1 MTDWLAGLDFTVV
14 WRYRYALL
22 SGLETTLFL
31 SFVGL
36 LGGLVLGG
44 VIALGTSSRRR
55 WLMFPIRAVVEFLRS
70 TPLLMQAIWVQF
82 AMPVL
87 LGFSLAPIQSALLAL
102 TLNVAAYA
110 SEVIRAGI
118 GSVGGGQVEAARA
131 LALPTWVI
139 WARIILPQ
147 ALRTVLPPLT
157 SMAIST
163 IKASAILSIL
173 AVNDLMRVAMRINGL
188 TYRPVEL
195 FTAAAVLYLAV
206 GLIVGAAGRWA
217 ESHWGAAPA

>member
-1 MTDWLAGLDFTVV
+1 MTGWWAGLDFTVV

-31 SFVGL
+31 SVAGL
-36 LGGLVLGG
+36 LGGLALGG
-44 VIALGTSSRRR
+44 LIAIGISARRR
-55 WLMFPIRAVVEFLRS
+55 WLMFPVRAIVELLRS

-82 AMPVL
+82 AMPAL
-87 LGFSLAPIQSALLAL
+87 LGFTLAPTQSALLAL

-110 SEVIRAGI
+110 SEVIRAGVQ
-118 GSVGGGQVEAARA
+118 SVGQGQVEAARA
-131 LALPTWVI
+131 LALPAWLV
-139 WARIILPQ
+139 WAKVILPQ

-173 AVNDLMRVAMRINGL
+173 AVNDLMRVVMRINGL

-195 FTAAAVLYLAV
+195 FTAAALIYLAV
-206 GLIVGAAGRWA
+206 GLVVGAAGRWA
-217 ESHWGAAPA
+217 ENRWRARPA

>member
-1 MTDWLAGLDFTVV
+1 MTGWWAGLDFTVV

-31 SFVGL
+31 SVAGL
-36 LGGLVLGG
+36 LGGLALGG
-44 VIALGTSSRRR
+44 LIAIGISARRR
-55 WLMFPIRAVVEFLRS
+55 WLMFPVRAIVELLRS

-82 AMPVL
+82 AMPAL
-87 LGFSLAPIQSALLAL
+87 LGFTLAPTQSALLAL

-110 SEVIRAGI
+110 SEVIRAGVQ
-118 GSVGGGQVEAARA
+118 SVGRGQVEAARA
-131 LALPTWVI
+131 LALPAWLV
-139 WARIILPQ
+139 WAKVILPQ

-173 AVNDLMRVAMRINGL
+173 AVNDLMRVVMRINGL

-195 FTAAAVLYLAV
+195 FTAAALIYLAV
-206 GLIVGAAGRWA
+206 GLVVGAAGRWA
-217 ESHWGAAPA
+217 ENRWRARPA

>member
-1 MTDWLAGLDFTVV
+1 MTGWLAGLDFTAV

-22 SGLETTLFL
+22 SGFETTLFL
-31 SFVGL
+31 SLVGL

-44 VIALGTSSRRR
+44 VIAVGASPRRR

-118 GSVGGGQVEAARA
+118 RSVGVGQVEAARA
-131 LALPTWVI
+131 LALPTWAI
-139 WARIILPQ
+139 WAKSSFPKRSGP
-147 ALRTVLPPLT
+147 
-157 SMAIST
+157 
-163 IKASAILSIL
+163 
-173 AVNDLMRVAMRINGL
+173 
-188 TYRPVEL
+188 
-195 FTAAAVLYLAV
+195 F
-206 GLIVGAAGRWA
+206 
-217 ESHWGAAPA
+217 SHR